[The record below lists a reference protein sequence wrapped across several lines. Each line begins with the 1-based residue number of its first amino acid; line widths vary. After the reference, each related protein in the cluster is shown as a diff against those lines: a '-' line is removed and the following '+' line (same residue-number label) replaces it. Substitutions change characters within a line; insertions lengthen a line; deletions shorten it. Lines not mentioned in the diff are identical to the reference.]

1 MKGRQN
7 FMSGPKV
14 SSAAGLSQLN
24 CVHLLS
30 TRPKCIKYSRTSGNG
45 KRRLTS
51 NCRGLKNCV
60 ILKVNVVFKGSE
72 NFKGTDLFKNSTVFN
87 SDELIP

>member
-1 MKGRQN
+1 MASEGWLAI
-7 FMSGPKV
+7 V
-14 SSAAGLSQLN
+14 AGW
-24 CVHLLS
+24 
-30 TRPKCIKYSRTSGNG
+30 
-45 KRRLTS
+45 
-51 NCRGLKNCV
+51 KNCV